1 MEVEPT
7 VLLANSEKPKTK
19 TTGSAARFACA
30 CFSLHWYLYI
40 WTAVSGSAGRVGSS
54 LPVSWDG
61 HAAFP
66 FHLSPL
72 VSMKKRDKKK
82 KGEKEK
88 ERERQRERERERE
101 REKGEQDHAPL
112 SILTKK
118 KDKIKLKSAAF
129 RSKLQATHESTKK
142 HAAKTSKRLKS
153 KKKRKHS
160 LDFASFESTLEGLG
174 ARYGAGDDGL
184 RMRDVRVTSGKQRV
198 RVMEAERGRMA
209 AVLNHPVYKED
220 PLKAILGHL
229 HATLGGAADDMDG
242 GE

>member
-1 MEVEPT
+1 
-7 VLLANSEKPKTK
+7 
-19 TTGSAARFACA
+19 
-30 CFSLHWYLYI
+30 
-40 WTAVSGSAGRVGSS
+40 
-54 LPVSWDG
+54 
-61 HAAFP
+61 
-66 FHLSPL
+66 
-72 VSMKKRDKKK
+72 MKKRDKKK
-82 KGEKEK
+82 NKGEKEK
-88 ERERQRERERERE
+88 ERDRE
-101 REKGEQDHAPL
+101 REKMREEGEQNHAPL

-184 RMRDVRVTSGKQRV
+184 RMRDVRVTSGKQRA

-209 AVLNHPVYKED
+209 AVLSHPVYKED

-229 HATLGGAADDMDG
+229 QATLGGAADDMEDG